1 MIAGVSMPS
10 RRAALG
16 VVVAANLLWAGSYV
30 AGKAALDDVPFV
42 TLNMLRFAIAG
53 AVFAP
58 LVWRRRSALPRRRGD
73 VLRLLGVTAFGFC
86 GNKALE
92 FLGLSLT
99 TATDTALLI
108 TAESLVTLVLA
119 VVVLGERLRPPTAT
133 ALAIGGLG
141 VYVLVEGGLVG
152 PHGLGGGQGEGD
164 ALVVASLMLE
174 SVATVCGAALMGRGS
189 PLLLTGAAI
198 VLSNVVWL
206 PAGLGYSAHAGLPHL
221 SAAAWAGVVYLA
233 LVTTVIAY
241 SGWFWG
247 LQRLSAQDVT
257 PLLLVQPVAGTLIA
271 IAVRGERPTAA
282 TWVGGGLVLA
292 GVAVVA
298 LRRDRAA
305 AESALRAAVPE
316 AP

>member
-1 MIAGVSMPS
+1 M
-10 RRAALG
+10 
-16 VVVAANLLWAGSYV
+16 VVASNLLWAGSYA

-53 AVFAP
+53 AVFLP
-58 LVWRRRSALPRRRGD
+58 LVYRDRCSLPRRGGD
-73 VLRLLGVTAFGFC
+73 LFRLLGVTGFGFC

-108 TAESLVTLVLA
+108 TSESLVTLVLA
-119 VVVLGERLRPPTAT
+119 VAILGERLRPPTAT
-133 ALAIGGLG
+133 ALAVGGIG
-141 VYVLVEGGLVG
+141 VYVLVEGGLVA
-152 PHGLGGGQGEGD
+152 PHGLGGSQGKGD

-174 SVATVCGAALMGRGS
+174 SVATICGARLMRSGS
-189 PLLLTGAAI
+189 PLLLTGAAV

-221 SAAAWAGVVYLA
+221 STSAWLGVLYLA

-247 LQRLSAQDVT
+247 LQRLSAQDIT

-282 TWVGGGLVLA
+282 TWIGGALVLA
-292 GVAVVA
+292 AVAVVA
-298 LRRDRAA
+298 LRRDPGPPEAV
-305 AESALRAAVPE
+305 LRAGD
-316 AP
+316 

>member
-1 MIAGVSMPS
+1 MPS

-16 VVVAANLLWAGSYV
+16 AVVASNLLWAGSYV

-53 AVFAP
+53 AVFLP
-58 LVWRRRSALPRRRGD
+58 LVYRGRRALPRQGGD
-73 VLRLLGVTAFGFC
+73 LLRLLGVAGFGFC

-133 ALAIGGLG
+133 ALAIGAVG
-141 VYVLVEGGLVG
+141 VYVLVEGGVVR
-152 PHGLGGGQGEGD
+152 PHGLGGGQGKGD

-174 SVATVCGAALMGRGS
+174 SVATICGARLMRTGS

-206 PAGLGYSAHAGLPHL
+206 PAGLGYAAHAGAPHL
-221 SAAAWAGVVYLA
+221 SGAAWLGVLYLA
-233 LVTTVIAY
+233 VVTTVIAY

-247 LQRLSAQDVT
+247 LQRLSAQDIT

-271 IAVRGERPTAA
+271 IAIRGERPTAA
-282 TWVGGGLVLA
+282 TWIGGALVLA

-298 LRRDRAA
+298 LRRDRGP
-305 AESALRAAVPE
+305 AEAVLRAGD
-316 AP
+316 